1 VSGLIPQDFIDEL
14 IARADI
20 VEVVGSRVS
29 LKKAGRDHQGL
40 CPFHDEKTPSFTVSP
55 SKGFYHCFG
64 CGAHGTALSFL
75 MSYEN
80 LPFPQAVEALADM
93 LGLDMPANATDRQ
106 ERREDG
112 GIVALLKE
120 ADQIYRRALRE
131 HPHAIEYLKRRGID
145 GTTAGRFAIG
155 YAPDAWDTVL
165 RALGHDDD
173 SVSRLI
179 DAGLIVRNEQG
190 RCYDRFRDRIMF
202 PIRNP
207 RGDVIGFGGRVLGA
221 GEPKYLN
228 SPETAVFHKGQALYG
243 LFESRR
249 QHGRPE
255 QIVVV
260 EGYLDVASL
269 AQHGITPV
277 VATLGT
283 ATTPD
288 HIRRLTR
295 LADRI
300 VFCFD
305 GDRAGR
311 AAAWRAL
318 ETSLP
323 FAGGNV
329 ELKFLLL
336 PEGEDPDSL
345 VRARGGEA
353 FKSMLLEAQPLS
365 KFLIDELN
373 ARCDPTGV
381 DGRARLI
388 AQARPLLA
396 RLSQGVY
403 RELLLQELAA
413 LAGIETDRLAALV
426 DAPKPPKEGTASGA
440 THPARAAR
448 KRTRIGRT
456 ITLVLHYPSAVAA
469 AGPVEGLAGVD
480 EPGASLL
487 RQLLEMAADNPKV
500 KSAQLV
506 ERFRDDPDGRHVARL
521 AGEPPPPL
529 DDEGSAPAVLRDS
542 LERIV
547 QEHTQRRQKRQVV
560 EALRGRPTVN

>member
-1 VSGLIPQDFIDEL
+1 MSGRIPQDFIDEL

-20 VEVVGSRVS
+20 VDVVGSRVS

-64 CGAHGTALSFL
+64 CGAHGTAIGFL
-75 MSYEN
+75 MNYEN
-80 LPFPQAVEALADM
+80 LGFPQAVEALADM
-93 LGLDMPANATDRQ
+93 LGMDMPAGAADGAQ
-106 ERREDG
+106 RREDG
-112 GIVALLKE
+112 GLLALLKE
-120 ADQIYRRALRE
+120 ADQIYRRALRD
-131 HPHAIEYLKRRGID
+131 HPHAIEYLKQRGID
-145 GTTAGRFAIG
+145 GATAGRFGIG
-155 YAPDAWDTVL
+155 YSPDAWDTVL
-165 RALGHDDD
+165 RALGRDEA
-173 SVSRLI
+173 RTAQLI
-179 DAGLIVRNEQG
+179 EAGLVIRNDKG

-202 PIRNP
+202 PIRSP
-207 RGDVIGFGGRVLGA
+207 RGDVIGFGGRVVGA

-243 LFESRR
+243 LYESRG

-269 AQHGITPV
+269 AQHGVGPA

-288 HIRRLTR
+288 HVRRLTR

-345 VRARGGEA
+345 VRSRGGEE
-353 FKSMLLEAQPLS
+353 FRRLLGEAQPLS
-365 KFLIDELN
+365 QFLIEELN
-373 ARCDPTGV
+373 ARADPRGV

-388 AQARPLLA
+388 AQAKPLLA
-396 RLSQGVY
+396 RLSPGVY
-403 RELLLQELAA
+403 RELLLEELAR
-413 LAGIETDRLAALV
+413 LAGIEAPRLAALI
-426 DAPKPPKEGTASGA
+426 DAPGQRSEGPRPAQPPRPG
-440 THPARAAR
+440 R

-456 ITLVLHYPSAVAA
+456 ITLVLHYPAAVAA
-469 AGPVEGLAGVD
+469 AGPVEGLDEVD
-480 EPGASLL
+480 EPGAPLL
-487 RQLLEMAADNPKV
+487 RQLLEIAADNPNV

-506 ERFRDDPDGRHVARL
+506 ERFREEPDGKHVDRL
-521 AGEPPPPL
+521 AREPPPPL
-529 DDEGSAPAVLRDS
+529 EDEGGAPAMLRDS

-547 QEHTQRRQKRQVV
+547 QEYAQRRQKRQAV
-560 EALRGRPTVN
+560 EALKRRPAVN

>member
-40 CPFHDEKTPSFTVSP
+40 CPFHDERTPSFTVSP

-64 CGAHGTALSFL
+64 CGAHGTALGFL

-80 LPFPQAVEALADM
+80 MGFPQAVEALADM
-93 LGLDMPANATDRQ
+93 LGLDMPAASAELQT
-106 ERREDG
+106 RREDG

-131 HPHAIEYLKRRGID
+131 HPHSIEYLKKRGID
-145 GTTAGRFAIG
+145 GATAGRFAIG

-165 RALGHDDD
+165 QALGRDDA
-173 SVSRLI
+173 SVAKLI
-179 DAGLIVRNEQG
+179 DAGLVIRNEQG

-202 PIRNP
+202 PIRSP

-249 QHGRPE
+249 ERGRPE

-269 AQHGITPV
+269 SQHGINPV

-295 LADRI
+295 LTDRI

-345 VRARGGEA
+345 VRSRGGEA
-353 FKSMLLEAQPLS
+353 FASMLRDAQPLS
-365 KFLIDELN
+365 AFLLDELN

-388 AQARPLLA
+388 AQARPLIA

-403 RELLLQELAA
+403 RELLLKELAG
-413 LAGIETDRLAALV
+413 LAGIEVERLAALI
-426 DAPKPPKEGTASGA
+426 DSPKQPGAATSTQAPV
-440 THPARAAR
+440 PARAAR

-456 ITLVLHYPSAVAA
+456 ITLVLHYPAAVSA
-469 AGPVEGLAGVD
+469 AGPVEGLNEVD

-487 RQLLEMAADNPKV
+487 RQLLEMASDNPKV

-506 ERFRDDPDGRHVARL
+506 ERFRDEPEGKHVARL
-521 AGEPPPPL
+521 AGEAPPPL
-529 DDEGSAPAVLRDS
+529 EDETAAPAMLRDS

-547 QEHTQRRQKRQVV
+547 QEYAQRRQKRQVV
-560 EALRGRPTVN
+560 EALRSRPIVN